1 MNNTLT
7 MNSGIDNKNKEN
19 ITCQQYF
26 NLNETTYIPD
36 IYEFKQQPIL
46 VLTDQRHLQTI
57 TSLSNST
64 LQITQSSQ
72 ISVEDQE
79 HQISS
84 RGSDLESINSDNNFH
99 RNYNKINDITK
110 LSLIPILPNNSIN
123 NTKNLW
129 LLQKSSDNLVIN
141 SNIKRHFKRRVANHH
156 NSHRPICYSQNIK
169 SNIKNKFGYNSFSA
183 PSSLISSAIATTC
196 SKLQSEKIKENEQMN
211 YQQLQLLLPT
221 LSTVN
226 LTNDDIHDD
235 HDHENCLN
243 RKFLNDFD
251 IALNENSIVVTEP
264 VQITDR
270 SFSNQSITNDHKVNL
285 LTSSECLSSSLENQK
300 LDDLQHY
307 TILNNSSYIN
317 LDNGNFPI
325 RSHSFFHL
333 RRLDSLSSTG
343 SHSKPDTDILY
354 PMNGSF
360 NQLAIRVS
368 SSPMSICSNNILYQH
383 NNCSEDQYNK
393 TTFGGNNYGG
403 SSIKSRRS
411 KCEKYI
417 NPDKH
422 TCIRSHS
429 AMRHPNECNA
439 RVFRSPLDVLSP
451 CKGKLLLDIE
461 YQNHSI
467 KLHVIEAK
475 GLRTTNNQNC
485 NSFVKISATP
495 DKGVTFEQ
503 TTEIIENSATPC
515 YNKEFLLN
523 LNKIKYCKRIH
534 LAIYAQ
540 LTKELDCEFLGG
552 MSFGIPSIQNKKHI
566 SGWYYLLDEKMF
578 KKKHLKTA
586 LDPIT
591 NFENVLYATNELIVS
606 DIMKTEAVT
615 DAVTTNTST
624 TNQQIPI
631 ILTSINEHVTH
642 RRTNEIHPNINR
654 NFASNNQNINNYCS
668 QEFRPV
674 LSPTNFMIYSQNL
687 PNTLLPYQISNPPVN
702 SHLPQFSSP
711 VPIRS
716 NISFPNTNK
725 ALSNMRI
732 FQFLIQKGSKGYGFT
747 LCGNCPVYVSHVEPG
762 SPAMQ
767 CGIQAGDFIVAIDNI
782 NVSRSTS
789 NSVVRMFRMSQHPV
803 HITISRPVLIK
814 PSMSTTS
821 NTHSTSSRSLGN
833 LINKTCFSAHKK
845 LSKEST
851 KLIQPTNI
859 SKVSRTEFFSSLP
872 YHQHPY
878 DISSLPSSSFITVPL
893 TSSSFIDCLKLSS
906 YPNLSNLHQNSSPT
920 ICSSINHCII
930 PKFSIPQSISLHQT
944 MNERLA
950 RIHQENSQSDSILSP
965 YQNNP
970 HHNQE
975 EQPQQQRQQ
984 QQQINVNDIALVTI
998 PYNGNYTKSNKFP

>member
-1 MNNTLT
+1 MMNNTLT
-7 MNSGIDNKNKEN
+7 MNSEMDNKT
-19 ITCQQYF
+19 TCQQYF
-26 NLNETTYIPD
+26 NLNETTYLPD

-46 VLTDQRHLQTI
+46 VLTDQRQLQTI

-84 RGSDLESINSDNNFH
+84 RVSDLESVNLDNNFH
-99 RNYNKINDITK
+99 RNYNKINNITK
-110 LSLIPILPNNSIN
+110 LSLIPILPNNSVN

-129 LLQKSSDNLVIN
+129 LLQQSSDNSVIN
-141 SNIKRHFKRRVANHH
+141 SNIKRHFKRRAANHH
-156 NSHRPICYSQNIK
+156 YNQRPICYSQNIK

-183 PSSLISSAIATTC
+183 PSSLISSAIATTY
-196 SKLQSEKIKENEQMN
+196 SELKNEKTKENEQMN
-211 YQQLQLLLPT
+211 YEQLQLLLPT

-226 LTNDDIHDD
+226 LTNDNVDHD
-235 HDHENCLN
+235 DHENCLN

-251 IALNENSIVVTEP
+251 INSNENSIVVTEP

-270 SFSNQSITNDHKVNL
+270 SFSNQSITNDYKVNL
-285 LTSSECLSSSLENQK
+285 LTSSECLSCSLENQK
-300 LDDLQHY
+300 LDDLQHN
-307 TILNNSSYIN
+307 TILYNSSYIN

-333 RRLDSLSSTG
+333 RPLDSLSSNG

-368 SSPMSICSNNILYQH
+368 SSPMSVCSNNTFYQQ

-393 TTFGGNNYGG
+393 TTFNGNNYGG

-417 NPDKH
+417 SPDKH
-422 TCIRSHS
+422 TCIRSYS
-429 AMRHPNECNA
+429 AMRHPNECNI

-451 CKGKLLLDIE
+451 CKGKLRLDIE

-475 GLRTTNNQNC
+475 GLRTTTSQNC
-485 NSFVKISATP
+485 NSFVKISASP

-503 TTEIIENSATPC
+503 TTEIVENSATPC

-540 LTKELDCEFLGG
+540 STKELDCEFLGG

-591 NFENVLYATNELIVS
+591 NFENVLCATNELIVS

-631 ILTSINEHVTH
+631 ILTSINEHVT
-642 RRTNEIHPNINR
+642 RPSTNEIHPNINR
-654 NFASNNQNINNYCS
+654 NFASNNHNINNHCS
-668 QEFRPV
+668 REFRPV

-702 SHLPQFSSP
+702 SHFPQFSSP
-711 VPIRS
+711 VPIRANMS
-716 NISFPNTNK
+716 IPNTNK

-789 NSVVRMFRMSQHPV
+789 NSVVRMFRMSQYPV

-814 PSMSTTS
+814 PSVSTTS
-821 NTHSTSSRSLGN
+821 NAHSTSSRSLGN

-859 SKVSRTEFFSSLP
+859 SKVSHTEFFSSLP

-893 TSSSFIDCLKLSS
+893 TSSSFIDYLKLSS
-906 YPNLSNLHQNSSPT
+906 YLNSSNLHHNSSST

-944 MNERLA
+944 MNEQLA
-950 RIHQENSQSDSILSP
+950 RIHQDNSQIAAILSSN
-965 YQNNP
+965 QNIP

-975 EQPQQQRQQ
+975 QQQ
-984 QQQINVNDIALVTI
+984 QQQINDADDIALVRI
-998 PYNGNYTKSNKFP
+998 PYNENYTKSNKFL

>member
-1 MNNTLT
+1 MLQTMLQNKINSSSIQKKHLTLPIVENNIHIINDTL
-7 MNSGIDNKNKEN
+7 IDNSEIGDRSKEN
-19 ITCQQYF
+19 VSCQQYF
-26 NLNETTYIPD
+26 NLKETTYIPD
-36 IYEFKQQPIL
+36 IYEFRQQPIL
-46 VLTDQRHLQTI
+46 VLTDQRNLQTI

-64 LQITQSSQ
+64 LQITHSSQ
-72 ISVEDQE
+72 ISVKDQE
-79 HQISS
+79 HQTSS
-84 RGSDLESINSDNNFH
+84 RVSNLESINSDNNLH
-99 RNYNKINDITK
+99 RNHGKINDIAK
-110 LSLIPILPNNSIN
+110 LSLIPILPNNSAS
-123 NTKNLW
+123 NTEKLW
-129 LLQKSSDNLVIN
+129 LLQQSSDNSVTN
-141 SNIKRHFKRRVANHH
+141 PSVKRHFKRRVANHH
-156 NSHRPICYSQNIK
+156 YNQRPICFKNEENLKNPCHSRNTK
-169 SNIKNKFGYNSFSA
+169 FDVKNKFGYSSLSA
-183 PSSLISSAIATTC
+183 PSSLISSAIATC
-196 SKLQSEKIKENEQMN
+196 SELQNEKTKENEKVN

-226 LTNDDIHDD
+226 LTNDED
-235 HDHENCLN
+235 ENCLN
-243 RKFLNDFD
+243 CKFVNDFD
-251 IALNENSIVVTEP
+251 IALNENSIVATEP

-270 SFSNQSITNDHKVNL
+270 SFSNQSISNDYKANL

-300 LDDLQHY
+300 LDDSQHNA
-307 TILNNSSYIN
+307 ILNSSSCINS
-317 LDNGNFPI
+317 DNGNFPI

-333 RRLDSLSSTG
+333 RRLDSLSSAG
-343 SHSKPDTDILY
+343 SHSKPDTDTLY

-368 SSPMSICSNNILYQH
+368 SSPLSICTNNIFCQH

-393 TTFGGNNYGG
+393 AIFNGNNHG
-403 SSIKSRRS
+403 SSGIKSRRS
-411 KCEKYI
+411 KCEKYVS
-417 NPDKH
+417 PDKH
-422 TCIRSHS
+422 TCIRSYS
-429 AMRHPNECNA
+429 AMRHPKECNP

-451 CKGKLLLDIE
+451 CKGKLRLDIE

-475 GLRTTNNQNC
+475 GLRTTNSQNC
-485 NSFVKISATP
+485 NSFVKISASL
-495 DKGVTFEQ
+495 DKGVTFEE
-503 TTEIIENSATPC
+503 TTEIVENSATPC

-591 NFENVLYATNELIVS
+591 NFENVLCATNELIVS
-606 DIMKTEAVT
+606 DILKTTSVT
-615 DAVTTNTST
+615 DAVTKNTSV
-624 TNQQIPI
+624 TNQQIPV
-631 ILTSINEHVTH
+631 ILTSINEHVT
-642 RRTNEIHPNINR
+642 RPSTNEIHPNINR
-654 NFASNNQNINNYCS
+654 NFASNNHNINDYCS
-668 QEFRPV
+668 REFRPL

-687 PNTLLPYQISNPPVN
+687 PNTLLPYQIGNPPVN
-702 SHLPQFSSP
+702 SHLPQLSSP
-711 VPIRS
+711 IPIRANMS
-716 NISFPNTNK
+716 IPNTNK

-767 CGIQAGDFIVAIDNI
+767 CGIQAGDFIVAIDNL

-845 LSKEST
+845 LPKEST

-859 SKVSRTEFFSSLP
+859 SKVSHTEFFSSLP
-872 YHQHPY
+872 NHQHPH
-878 DISSLPSSSFITVPL
+878 DISSLPSSSFITAPL
-893 TSSSFIDCLKLSS
+893 SSPSYIDYLKLSS
-906 YPNLSNLHQNSSPT
+906 CINSPNLLRNSSPT
-920 ICSSINHCII
+920 ICSPINHCVI

-944 MNERLA
+944 MNEQLA
-950 RIHQENSQSDSILSP
+950 RTSQENS
-965 YQNNP
+965 
-970 HHNQE
+970 
-975 EQPQQQRQQ
+975 
-984 QQQINVNDIALVTI
+984 
-998 PYNGNYTKSNKFP
+998 